1 MASTSP
7 AVPVPPQLRAFIRV
21 LQERRARSSGDRALA
36 RRLHDAF
43 AAARL
48 EVDGVSLY
56 VHDGAVTLYGMV
68 RTEAHREAVLGV
80 VAQQPG
86 LRRIADHLQ
95 LPPA

>member
-1 MASTSP
+1 MASFSP
-7 AVPVPPQLRAFIRV
+7 AVPVPPQIRALVRV
-21 LQERRARSSGDRALA
+21 LQERRARSSADRALA

-48 EVDGVSLY
+48 EVDGLSLY
-56 VHDGAVTLYGMV
+56 VHEGAVTLYGMV
-68 RTEAHREAVLGV
+68 RTEAHREAVLTL

-86 LRRIADHLQ
+86 LRRISDHLQ